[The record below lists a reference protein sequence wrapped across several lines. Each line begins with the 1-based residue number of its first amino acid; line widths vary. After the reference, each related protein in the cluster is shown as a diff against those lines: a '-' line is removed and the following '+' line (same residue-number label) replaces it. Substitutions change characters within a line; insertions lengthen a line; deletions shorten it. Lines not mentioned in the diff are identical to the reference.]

1 MIVRSKRRDRF
12 VVIGNE
18 TIRDRRLSYKARGI
32 LAYLLSLPD
41 NWRISSQYL
50 STVAPDG
57 RDAVRTGLQ
66 ELEATGYLVRT
77 RIQDSETGR
86 WGWHQVIYDTP
97 RKNNGDDPTI
107 SHSGKDG
114 DNPHDLSTTE
124 DGLSDVGKPG
134 LIRNNY
140 KEETKERIST
150 VTYYPEK
157 LCTPC
162 NGNGYSLVGI
172 DEVERCPF
180 CDGDG
185 TR

>member
-41 NWRISSQYL
+41 NWSISSQYL
-50 STVAPDG
+50 ATVAPDG
-57 RDAVRTGLQ
+57 RDGVRTGLQ
-66 ELEATGYLVRT
+66 ELERYGYLVRE
-77 RIQDSETGR
+77 RIQNQETGR
-86 WGWHQVIYDTP
+86 WGWYQVVYDRP
-97 RKNNGDDPTI
+97 HGNDGDIPSNSSCGNDGDDPL
-107 SHSGKDG
+107 
-114 DNPHDLSTTE
+114 NLSTTE
-124 DGLSDVGKPG
+124 DGLSDVGKSG
-134 LIRNNY
+134 FLRKTD

-150 VTYYPEK
+150 VSHYLEH
-157 LCTPC
+157 LCTAC
-162 NGNGYSLVGI
+162 SGNGYSLVGV

>member
-41 NWRISSQYL
+41 NWSISSQYL

-97 RKNNGDDPTI
+97 P
-107 SHSGKDG
+107 GKDV
-114 DNPHDLSTTE
+114 DKSENLSTTE
-124 DGLSDVGKPG
+124 DGLSDDGKPG
-134 LIRNNY
+134 FIRNTH
-140 KEETKERIST
+140 KEETRKKIST
-150 VTYYPEK
+150 VTYNPEK

-162 NGNGYSLVGI
+162 NGNGYNLVGI
-172 DEVERCPF
+172 DDVERCPF

>member
-50 STVAPDG
+50 ATVAPDG

-66 ELEATGYLVRT
+66 ELERYGYLVRE
-77 RIQDSETGR
+77 RIQDAESGR
-86 WGWHQVIYDTP
+86 WGWYQVIYDRP
-97 RKNNGDDPTI
+97 GGN
-107 SHSGKDG
+107 DG
-114 DNPHDLSTTE
+114 DIPHDLSTTE
-124 DGLSDVGKPG
+124 DGLSDDGKSG
-134 LIRNNY
+134 FIRKTD
-140 KEETKERIST
+140 KEETKKKIST
-150 VTYYPEK
+150 VTHYLEH
-157 LCTPC
+157 LCTAC
-162 NGNGYSLVGI
+162 SGNGYSLVGV

>member
-41 NWRISSQYL
+41 NWSISSQYL

-97 RKNNGDDPTI
+97 R
-107 SHSGKDG
+107 GKDV
-114 DNPHDLSTTE
+114 DKSENLSTTE

-134 LIRNNY
+134 FIRNNY